1 MAVVQ
6 VRLLD
11 LDIQRVQPAVDPTTN
26 NISSGEPWQ
35 ITKWN
40 QPSSY
45 ETFGKLEPS
54 FSEPDLCPRSL
65 GQSGIYMCRAPN
77 HSPFQSVCAL
87 QNAKVTHGL
96 LSWQVVGKPWAM
108 HWSLRRAKVGIFE
121 KVQQIQAWK
130 LYFGFLWM
138 SQELAISCQA
148 ADAQHVNFVVHLSYC
163 LKSPPGLQRT
173 FIATL
178 QICLAPSQDA

>member
-11 LDIQRVQPAVDPTTN
+11 LDIQTVQPAVDPTTK

-35 ITKWN
+35 GTKWN

-45 ETFGKLEPS
+45 ETFGKSEPS
-54 FSEPDLCPRSL
+54 FQNPICVHVPW
-65 GQSGIYMCRAPN
+65 A
-77 HSPFQSVCAL
+77 SPESVCA
-87 QNAKVTHGL
+87 
-96 LSWQVVGKPWAM
+96 KPQIIPLYSQCVHYKMQKWHMASLVASSRKAM
-108 HWSLRRAKVGIFE
+108 GH
-121 KVQQIQAWK
+121 AWK
-130 LYFGFLWM
+130 FKKGKSGNERKHSTSRHESFTFGFLWM